1 MNKQSFFFKQARSVH
16 GQSRRACRRALQCRG
31 DITRSPISSGPT
43 GRTCP
48 ALSNAAFDAAG
59 RRYFLKPVISAS
71 KRCSLS
77 RIEVIRYPLSTK
89 KYLRQPN
96 HLAEV
101 QNGRETPTL
110 PRRREYHRA
119 LGCIATI
126 DRLFCCT
133 NAWKVRQK
141 CRRVNDRNTDCILDT
156 MKVVAGTTQLLK
168 TPSHRA
174 LRPRSGTRRA
184 RRQRTGHTK
193 ATSRFGTQGRYC
205 QACLCQKSHGI

>member
-1 MNKQSFFFKQARSVH
+1 MSARSAM
-16 GQSRRACRRALQCRG
+16 SRRHYAQSDKFRTHRTDLPCVIKRCIRCRG
-31 DITRSPISSGPT
+31 TPLFPKASNF
-43 GRTCP
+43 CEQEV
-48 ALSNAAFDAAG
+48 LSQQ
-59 RRYFLKPVISAS
+59 
-71 KRCSLS
+71 
-77 RIEVIRYPLSTK
+77 IEVIRYPLSTK